1 MARLV
6 FILLILGLIT
16 WFYMGG
22 TNKTV
27 AEQGH
32 EQRAA
37 RNAVPREKGQNR
49 VPKIRDRLRKWRQSK
64 RRQAAVLGIFS
75 ADLLG
80 KFA

>member
-27 AEQGH
+27 ADYKGMSSEQL
-32 EQRAA
+32 ETLCL
-37 RNAVPREKGQNR
+37 EKKDKTACQKYAIDFVNGAKAN
-49 VPKIRDRLRKWRQSK
+49 
-64 RRQAAVLGIFS
+64 G
-75 ADLLG
+75 G
-80 KFA
+80 KPQFYAFWHGSTW

>member
-32 EQRAA
+32 E
-37 RNAVPREKGQNR
+37 
-49 VPKIRDRLRKWRQSK
+49 
-64 RRQAAVLGIFS
+64 
-75 ADLLG
+75 
-80 KFA
+80 

>member
-27 AEQGH
+27 ADYKGMSREQL
-32 EQRAA
+32 ETTKPRAKNT
-37 RNAVPREKGQNR
+37 R
-49 VPKIRDRLRKWRQSK
+49 
-64 RRQAAVLGIFS
+64 
-75 ADLLG
+75 
-80 KFA
+80 